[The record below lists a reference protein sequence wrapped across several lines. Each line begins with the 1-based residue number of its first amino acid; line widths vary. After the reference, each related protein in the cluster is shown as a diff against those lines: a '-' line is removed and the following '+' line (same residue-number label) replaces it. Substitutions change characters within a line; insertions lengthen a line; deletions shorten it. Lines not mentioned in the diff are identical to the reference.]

1 MIRLANPRDVEA
13 IMSIVHG
20 AQCSLAELGIDQ
32 WQNGYPSLDVIMAD
46 IERGVGYVL
55 CGEDGC
61 PIGYIAIVM
70 DGEPAYLQITDS
82 EWNTPNSYV
91 VVHRLCVALDARRE
105 GVAVRMMRYAA
116 DVAREAGI
124 KAFRIDTHRGNIRML
139 SMLEKLGFAYCGIVH
154 YDSGERLAYDLNLDL
169 SNVL

>member
-1 MIRLANPRDVEA
+1 MIRLANTRDVEA

-32 WQNGYPSLDVIMAD
+32 WQNGYPSLDVIVAD

-61 PIGYIAIVM
+61 PIGYVAIVM

-91 VVHRLCVALDARRE
+91 VVHRLCVALDARRD

-154 YDSGERLAYDLNLDL
+154 YDSGERLAYDLDLDL

>member
-1 MIRLANPRDVEA
+1 
-13 IMSIVHG
+13 
-20 AQCSLAELGIDQ
+20 
-32 WQNGYPSLDVIMAD
+32 
-46 IERGVGYVL
+46 
-55 CGEDGC
+55 
-61 PIGYIAIVM
+61 M
-70 DGEPAYLQITDS
+70 DGEPAYLQIVDS

-124 KAFRIDTHRGNIRML
+124 RAFRIDTHSGNIRML

-154 YDSGERLAYDLNLDL
+154 YDSGERLAYDLDLDL

>member
-55 CGEDGC
+55 CGEDDC
-61 PIGYIAIVM
+61 PIGYVAIVM

-154 YDSGERLAYDLNLDL
+154 YDSGERLAYDLDLDL